1 MWWNQQ
7 NRNQQTVDM
16 GELEYGKVQSLA
28 NSNYELN
35 TVVIRHIWTEIAS
48 ISRHWNDN
56 QHKKWIPG
64 RL

>member
-35 TVVIRHIWTEIAS
+35 TVVIRHI
-48 ISRHWNDN
+48 
-56 QHKKWIPG
+56 
-64 RL
+64 